1 MSSHK
6 LTVRWKLIFYI
17 LGSVTIVL
25 GIVLFFFLA
34 DGPSTAKWIKPE
46 DRPMAVQRVAASGVG
61 VKTTTFNWA
70 HGFEALRDPKKYVH
84 GPPFFGRF

>member
-1 MSSHK
+1 MEHLEYPK
-6 LTVRWKLIFYI
+6 ATLTFRWKLIFYI

-34 DGPSTAKWIKPE
+34 DGPSTAKWIKAE

-70 HGFEALRDPKKYVH
+70 HGYEALRDPKK
-84 GPPFFGRF
+84 